1 MDFATILGLITAVA
15 AILGAFTLEGGN
27 ISAIFM
33 AGPILI
39 VVGGTFGATMI
50 TTSMKTV
57 FSLPSY
63 LRLAFTGI
71 SLSTHLTI
79 DFIVKL
85 AEKAR
90 REGILGLESD
100 MREVKDRFLKKAVQL
115 VIDGTEISTLKE
127 ILESEMTYLEERHK
141 KGIDFFQKAGGFAP
155 TMGILGTVLGLV
167 HTLGNTDDAGKMAAA
182 IAAAFIATLWG
193 VALANVFL
201 LPIADKLRLR
211 HEEEMSHWELITEGV
226 VAIQSGDNPRN
237 IKTRL
242 HCFIPPHTRDE

>member
-1 MDFATILGLITAVA
+1 MDFATVLGLIIAVG
-15 AILGAFTLEGGN
+15 AILGAFTIEGGN
-27 ISAIFM
+27 IAAIFM

-57 FSLPSY
+57 FSLPTY

-71 SLSTHLTI
+71 SLSTHSTI
-79 DFIVKL
+79 ELIVKL

-100 MREVKDRFLKKAVQL
+100 MREVKDRFLKKAIQL
-115 VIDGTEISTLKE
+115 VIDGTEVSTLKE
-127 ILESEMTYLEERHK
+127 ILDSEMTYLEERHK